1 MRRRAVWLGVLVAIG
16 PLVGTAFAKTTQI
29 GEVVPKFEFKDI
41 RYLRRTLSDLG
52 DHKGFALVFVN
63 TDCPISRRFLPK
75 LRELNARY
83 TDKGIQFVGVF
94 CSAKDTVMA
103 MASFALENDLRFPVV
118 KDEDHEACA
127 ALGIDRVPQVAVLD
141 AAHRLVYRGR
151 INDQYRVSG
160 TQPSASRED
169 LASALDEL
177 LAGQPITV
185 KETPVD
191 GCKLTPPHNP
201 KFEQTPTFHGDVA
214 AIMQRRCQRCHN
226 AGTRAPFA
234 LTTYDEAKD
243 HAEMVVEVIRDQ
255 RMPPWYADPK
265 YGHFINAPGMT
276 ADERDKVV
284 AWVKADCPA
293 GDPAR
298 EPARLA
304 FASSEWRIGE
314 PDLKITMATPDKIQ
328 AQGFIPYKYVI
339 LPYVFKEGTYV
350 SAIEILPHNRNV
362 VHHCNMAYVSIVKMK
377 GGDDTFI
384 TGYVPGGQPM
394 DLRPK
399 TASDPEV
406 AYKIPGG
413 SSLVLQVHYTTTGK
427 EEQSLISV
435 GFRYPQKGVAKITHH
450 FVLDPRNI
458 AIAPRDPMWRLSAT
472 RTIPESA
479 TLLGMFT
486 HMHVR
491 GRDMTFIAHY
501 PDGKSETLLQIP
513 NYNFEW
519 QLAYECRNRLPAGT
533 KIEAIAHFDNSKFN
547 VYNPD
552 PNRTVPYGPQTYDEM
567 FNGFVFWTNDDE
579 NLKLNID
586 PKTGHVVKQQTQTAK
601 R

>member
-1 MRRRAVWLGVLVAIG
+1 VA
-16 PLVGTAFAKTTQI
+16 T
-29 GEVVPKFEFKDI
+29 
-41 RYLRRTLSDLG
+41 
-52 DHKGFALVFVN
+52 
-63 TDCPISRRFLPK
+63 
-75 LRELNARY
+75 
-83 TDKGIQFVGVF
+83 
-94 CSAKDTVMA
+94 
-103 MASFALENDLRFPVV
+103 
-118 KDEDHEACA
+118 
-127 ALGIDRVPQVAVLD
+127 
-141 AAHRLVYRGR
+141 
-151 INDQYRVSG
+151 
-160 TQPSASRED
+160 
-169 LASALDEL
+169 
-177 LAGQPITV
+177 
-185 KETPVD
+185 
-191 GCKLTPPHNP
+191 
-201 KFEQTPTFHGDVA
+201 
-214 AIMQRRCQRCHN
+214 IMQNRCQRCHH
-226 AGTRAPFA
+226 AATPAPFA
-234 LTTYDEAKD
+234 LKTYDEVKD
-243 HAEMVVEVIRDQ
+243 HAEMIAEVVRDQ

-276 ADERDKVV
+276 ADERDKIV

-298 EPARLA
+298 GPTPLT
-304 FASSEWRIGE
+304 FATTQWRIGE

-339 LPYVFKEGTYV
+339 LPHVFKEDTYV
-350 SAIEILPHNRNV
+350 SAIEIQPHNRNV

-399 TASDPEV
+399 TPSDPEV

-413 SSLVLQVHYTTTGK
+413 SSLVLQIHYTTTGK

-435 GFRYPQKGVAKITHH
+435 GFRYPPKGVDKITHH
-450 FVLDPRNI
+450 LVLDPRNI
-458 AIAPRDPMWRLSAT
+458 AIAPRDPMWKLSAKK
-472 RTIPESA
+472 TIPQSA

-491 GRDMTFIAHY
+491 GRDMTFIAEY
-501 PDGKSETLLQIP
+501 PDGQRETLLQIP

-552 PNRTVPYGPQTYDEM
+552 PNRTVPYGAQTYDEM

-579 NLKLNID
+579 DLKLNID
-586 PKTGHVVKQQTQTAK
+586 PKTGHVVKNQEQNPPAK
-601 R
+601 N